1 MTLEERDRLVKVEQ
15 IVAGQ
20 QESLRSIERK
30 LDHLMSIA
38 DMGKG
43 ALWLSLKVG
52 GLMNVQYALKD
63 GVMAMAVAGL
73 WALFD
78 KLHKIGGTP

>member
-1 MTLEERDRLVKVEQ
+1 MSPDERDRLAKVEQ

-20 QESLRSIERK
+20 QRSLESIEAK
-30 LDHLMSIA
+30 LDHLTSIA

-43 ALWLSLKVG
+43 ALWLALTVG
-52 GLMNVQYALKD
+52 GVLA
-63 GVMAMAVAGL
+63 AVIAAV

-78 KLHKIGGTP
+78 KIFLKG

>member
-1 MTLEERDRLVKVEQ
+1 MSPEERDRLVKVEQ

-30 LDHLMSIA
+30 LDHLTSIA

-52 GLMNVQYALKD
+52 GIL
-63 GVMAMAVAGL
+63 AVAVAAL

>member
-1 MTLEERDRLVKVEQ
+1 MTPDERDRLVKVEQ

-20 QESLRSIERK
+20 QESLKSIEAK
-30 LDHLMSIA
+30 LDHLTTIA

-43 ALWLSLKVG
+43 ALWLALKVG
-52 GLMNVQYALKD
+52 GVLAAL
-63 GVMAMAVAGL
+63 AAAL

-78 KLHKIGGTP
+78 KIFLKG

>member
-20 QESLRSIERK
+20 QESLKSIERK
-30 LDHLMSIA
+30 LDHLTSIA

-52 GLMNVQYALKD
+52 G
-63 GVMAMAVAGL
+63 VMAIAVAAL

>member
-1 MTLEERDRLVKVEQ
+1 MTLQERDRLVKVEQ

-20 QESLRSIERK
+20 QESLKSIERK
-30 LDHLMSIA
+30 LDHFMSIA

-43 ALWLSLKVG
+43 ALWLSFKVG
-52 GLMNVQYALKD
+52 